1 MIINLVKPF
10 YPLALFW
17 AKQQPEWFHKKLIQ
31 SLGYIE
37 TSRASSW
44 SQKLIHSLENSFCLE
59 DQRLEQNIWN
69 LNFPNP
75 FGLAAG
81 FDKDAQGAGI
91 WSSFGFGFAEVG
103 AVTQHPQPGNPTPRL
118 FRLSQDRAILNRLG
132 ANNLGS
138 LAMSEQLEQ
147 TWQRK
152 ARSIPI
158 GVNLCKSKITPLEDA
173 AKDYLFSFENLRN
186 WADYFV
192 INVSSPNTPGL
203 RSLQGAEQ
211 LEPIL
216 DTLQSANENSQPIL
230 IKISPDLDFEAIES
244 ILNLAKSYQI
254 AGIVATN
261 TTIGRSGLKTTTLPE
276 TGKPISQESG
286 GISGAP
292 LTRRS
297 TEVIRFIYQSTKGQL
312 PIIGV
317 GGIFTAEDAWE
328 KIQAGASLLQVYTG
342 WIYQG
347 PWLVPQVLG
356 GLLNILEKSGY
367 ANLSAA
373 VGKQHNP
380 S

>member
-1 MIINLVKPF
+1 MIINLVEPF

-59 DQRLEQNIWN
+59 DQRLGQSIWN

-138 LAMSEQLEQ
+138 LVMSEQLEQ

-292 LTRRS
+292 LARRS
-297 TEVIRFIYQSTKGQL
+297 TEVIRFIYQSTKGEL

-373 VGKQHNP
+373 VGKQHNL

>member
-1 MIINLVKPF
+1 MIINLVEPF

-44 SQKLIHSLENSFCLE
+44 SQKLIHRLENSFCLE
-59 DQRLEQNIWN
+59 DQRLGQSIWN

-138 LAMSEQLEQ
+138 LVMSEQLEQ

-292 LTRRS
+292 LARRS
-297 TEVIRFIYQSTKGQL
+297 TEVIRFIYQSTKGEL

-373 VGKQHNP
+373 VGKQHNL